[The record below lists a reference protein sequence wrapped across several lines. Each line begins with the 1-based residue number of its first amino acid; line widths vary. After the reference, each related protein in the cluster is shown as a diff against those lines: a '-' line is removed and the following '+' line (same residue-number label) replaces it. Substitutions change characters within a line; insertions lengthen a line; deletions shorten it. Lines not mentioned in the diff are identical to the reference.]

1 MTNAW
6 TLLEGSALP
15 RASSFASLSAFA
27 RLGLEPDLDI
37 ESASLEK
44 NYIDLSKRLHPDFH
58 TSKGPRE
65 MTRAIALTAS
75 LNQAYGILK
84 DPVQRSEHL
93 LKELGGP
100 GPDQD
105 KRTPSN
111 FLMDMLEL
119 REAYE
124 EHREAKNLDAIQAML
139 GDLEPQRAKAMD
151 TIKAAFETHKEGADL
166 DVTSIREQLNTLK
179 YYDNLIQ
186 ELKEALGSA

>member
-27 RLGLEPDLDI
+27 RLGLDADLDI

-100 GPDQD
+100 SPADD
-105 KRTPSN
+105 KRTPGN

-119 REAYE
+119 RETYE
-124 EHREAKNLDAIQAML
+124 EHREAKNLEAIQAML
-139 GDLEPQRAKAMD
+139 NDLEPQRAKAMD
-151 TIKAAFETHKEGADL
+151 TIRAAFEKHKQGSEL
-166 DVTSIREQLNTLK
+166 DVNSIREQLNTLK

-186 ELKEALGSA
+186 ELKEALGID